1 MIKVGLTGN
10 IASGKSTVEKIFREK
25 WNIKVLDV
33 DKIGHNLLEN
43 DKESILK
50 IKELFSN
57 IDIEDNDGKLSRDK
71 IARIVFKDILFKKKL
86 ESILHPKIKKI
97 LEKFFE
103 VHKKDEILI
112 GSVPLLFEV
121 NMEDLFDKIILIIS
135 DDDIRKNRLMLRN
148 GYTEEQANLRIKAQM
163 DQNLKMAK
171 SDYIIVNNNNKEE
184 LYKNIKNIYNLLNK
198 IK

>member
-57 IDIEDNDGKLSRDK
+57 ADIEDNNGKLSRDK
-71 IARIVFKDILFKKKL
+71 IARIVFKDIEFKKKL

-112 GSVPLLFEV
+112 GSVPLLFEA

-148 GYTEEQANLRIKAQM
+148 GYTEEEAKLRIKAQM
-163 DQNLKMAK
+163 DQNLKIAK
-171 SDYIIVNNNNKEE
+171 SDYIIVNNNKED
-184 LYKNIKNIYNLLNK
+184 LYKNCKNIYNLLNK

>member
-33 DKIGHNLLEN
+33 DKIGHNLLKN

-50 IKELFSN
+50 IKKLFSN

-71 IARIVFKDILFKKKL
+71 IARVVFNDIEFKKKL

-112 GSVPLLFEV
+112 GSVPLLFEA

-135 DDDIRKNRLMLRN
+135 DENIRKNRLMLRN
-148 GYTEEQANLRIKAQM
+148 GYTEEQAKLRIKAQM
-163 DQNLKMAK
+163 DQNLKISK

-184 LYKNIKNIYNLLNK
+184 LYGNIKNIYNLLNQ

>member
-57 IDIEDNDGKLSRDK
+57 ADIEDNNGKLSRDK
-71 IARIVFKDILFKKKL
+71 IARIVFKDIEFKKKL

-112 GSVPLLFEV
+112 GSVPLLFEA
-121 NMEDLFDKIILIIS
+121 NMEVLFDKIILIIS

-148 GYTEEQANLRIKAQM
+148 GYTEEEAKLRIKAQM
-163 DQNLKMAK
+163 DQNLKIAK
-171 SDYIIVNNNNKEE
+171 SDYIIVNNNKED
-184 LYKNIKNIYNLLNK
+184 LYKNCKNIYNLLNK

>member
-33 DKIGHNLLEN
+33 DKIGHNLLKN

-50 IKELFSN
+50 IKKLFSN
-57 IDIEDNDGKLSRDK
+57 LDIEDNDGKLSRDK
-71 IARIVFKDILFKKKL
+71 IARVVFNDIEFKKKL

-112 GSVPLLFEV
+112 GSVPLLFES

-135 DDDIRKNRLMLRN
+135 DENIRKNRLMLRN
-148 GYTEEQANLRIKAQM
+148 GYTEEQAKLRIKAQM
-163 DQNLKMAK
+163 DQNLKISK

-184 LYKNIKNIYNLLNK
+184 LYGNIKNIYNLLNQ

>member
-33 DKIGHNLLEN
+33 DKIGHNLLKN

-50 IKELFSN
+50 IKKLFSN
-57 IDIEDNDGKLSRDK
+57 LDIEDNDGKLSRDK
-71 IARIVFKDILFKKKL
+71 IARVVFNDIEFKKKL

-112 GSVPLLFEV
+112 GSVPLLFEA

-135 DDDIRKNRLMLRN
+135 DENIRKNRLMLRN
-148 GYTEEQANLRIKAQM
+148 GYTEEQAKLRIKAQM
-163 DQNLKMAK
+163 DQNLKISK

-184 LYKNIKNIYNLLNK
+184 LYGNIKNIYNLLNQ